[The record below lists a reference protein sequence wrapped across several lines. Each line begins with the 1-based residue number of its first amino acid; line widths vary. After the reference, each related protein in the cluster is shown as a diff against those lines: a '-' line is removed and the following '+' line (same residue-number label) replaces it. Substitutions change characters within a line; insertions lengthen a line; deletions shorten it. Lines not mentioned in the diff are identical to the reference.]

1 MIQLQMSRPAL
12 AALGLA
18 ALGFFRPAAATAGA
32 AAAADIRRDPV
43 VEAVERVMPSVVNI
57 GTVTLIERHDPM
69 DRLLREFYGP
79 FYRRRPP
86 EAAYSLG
93 SGVIIDESGFLLTN
107 EHVVRQASRIRV
119 KLGDGREFDAEHVA
133 SLEGADIALV
143 RLSTKSNETFTAVKF
158 ARDDDLLLGE
168 TVISLG
174 NPFGLGGSVSRG
186 ILSSKARRPPKESEP
201 LDVGDWLQ
209 TDAPI
214 NFGNSGGPL
223 VNVRGELIGL
233 NVARSSEGEGIG
245 FAIPIKRV
253 NQALAEMFTPEGVK
267 SLWFGARLRAGAN
280 TVVVTQVEPASP
292 AAKGGLRA
300 GDAITQINH
309 KPASDLV
316 AFNRELIAA
325 EDKRDVPLLVQRG
338 NEQKTLTVRLVPEH
352 TVFNADLIKKKTGAS
367 LQPLTA
373 EAANRLRLEVDEGLL
388 VTAIEGNS
396 PAAEAGLERGVVL
409 RAVDSQP
416 ANDLT
421 AVARLLHTKKRGD
434 TVVLNVLG
442 RVQFGNVIETRTANV
457 KVTVR

>member
-1 MIQLQMSRPAL
+1 
-12 AALGLA
+12 
-18 ALGFFRPAAATAGA
+18 
-32 AAAADIRRDPV
+32 
-43 VEAVERVMPSVVNI
+43 
-57 GTVTLIERHDPM
+57 
-69 DRLLREFYGP
+69 
-79 FYRRRPP
+79 
-86 EAAYSLG
+86 
-93 SGVIIDESGFLLTN
+93 
-107 EHVVRQASRIRV
+107 
-119 KLGDGREFDAEHVA
+119 
-133 SLEGADIALV
+133 
-143 RLSTKSNETFTAVKF
+143 
-158 ARDDDLLLGE
+158 
-168 TVISLG
+168 
-174 NPFGLGGSVSRG
+174 
-186 ILSSKARRPPKESEP
+186 
-201 LDVGDWLQ
+201 
-209 TDAPI
+209 
-214 NFGNSGGPL
+214 
-223 VNVRGELIGL
+223 
-233 NVARSSEGEGIG
+233 
-245 FAIPIKRV
+245 
-253 NQALAEMFTPEGVK
+253 
-267 SLWFGARLRAGAN
+267 
-280 TVVVTQVEPASP
+280 VTQVEPASP

-434 TVVLNVLG
+434 TGVVNVLG